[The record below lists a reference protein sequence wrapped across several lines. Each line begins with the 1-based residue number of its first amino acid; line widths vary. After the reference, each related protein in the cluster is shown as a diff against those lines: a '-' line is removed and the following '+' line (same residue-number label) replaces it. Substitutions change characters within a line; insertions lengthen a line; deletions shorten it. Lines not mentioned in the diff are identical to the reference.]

1 MIKVVLLGSGN
12 VASHL
17 ANALA
22 SAANV
27 DLLQRY
33 GRSERNN
40 SFFDSGIPFTTHL
53 NALEKADVYI
63 IAINDDSIE
72 GFSKSVEHL
81 KGLVVHTS
89 GSVPMAAI
97 DNKLRK
103 GVLYPVQT
111 FSKGKALDFKLVPL
125 ALETENEDDYR
136 LLYELGTSIS
146 DVVIRVNSSQR
157 EKLHLSAVFA
167 NNFSNYMFLTAK
179 DICDDHDLSFDILRP
194 IILETAQ
201 KIMNTDPLIAQTGPA
216 RRNDSKVIEKQLL
229 SLEGEKKEIY
239 RVLTNA
245 IKKRYQR

>member
-40 SFFDSGIPFTTHL
+40 SFFDPGIPFTTDL
-53 NALEKADVYI
+53 NALQKADVYI

-72 GFSKSVEHL
+72 GFSKSLEHL

-89 GSVPMAAI
+89 GSVPMTAI

-201 KIMNTDPLIAQTGPA
+201 KIMNTEPMIAQTGPA
-216 RRNDSKVIEKQLL
+216 RRNDNKVIEKQLL
-229 SLEGEKKEIY
+229 LLEGEKKEIY